1 MQRLPV
7 ATAPP
12 TAVPLP
18 PDATAPDAPGGPDA
32 PLKAA
37 VRTTAAAGAAVQ
49 RVPEDTEPTDVPPTS
64 AARSRIPVPVKK
76 ASASADTSTAP
87 PERGDGIDVEDLAR
101 RLIDPVARLLRT
113 DVRRGRE
120 RAGRLY
126 DGRR

>member
-1 MQRLPV
+1 VQRLPV

-12 TAVPLP
+12 TAVPLS
-18 PDATAPDAPGGPDA
+18 PDTTAPNAPGGPDA

-37 VRTTAAAGAAVQ
+37 ARTTPAAGAAIQ
-49 RVPEDTEPTDVPPTS
+49 RVPEDTEPTDVSPPPE
-64 AARSRIPVPVKK
+64 ARSRIPVPVKK
-76 ASASADTSTAP
+76 TLSSAEKSPTP
-87 PERGDGIDVEDLAR
+87 PQRGDGIDVEDLAR
-101 RLIDPVARLLRT
+101 RLIDPVARLLRA